1 MYLIKH
7 CLFLHMRDKN
17 TARAIVPLAKHDW
30 LKVK

>member
-1 MYLIKH
+1 
-7 CLFLHMRDKN
+7 MRDKN